1 MLHIV
6 LQVFIPEAGDRS
18 DVPNFAIL
26 ITGGLL
32 FSEFTLPL
40 AYHAQEQGV
49 HVFGIGIG
57 LSTSDKLELNMI
69 ASDPDELNVYNQP
82 DVARLNEIVDKIVA
96 TLCEGTT
103 QISLHTGLS
112 ISYTR

>member
-1 MLHIV
+1 MVI
-6 LQVFIPEAGDRS
+6 S

-40 AYHAQEQGV
+40 AYQAQEQGI

-57 LSTSDKLELNMI
+57 LSVSDQLELNMI
-69 ASDPDELNVYNQP
+69 ASDPDELNAYNQP
-82 DVARLNEIVDKIVA
+82 DVARLNDIVDKIVA
-96 TLCEGTT
+96 TLCQGMFKPCEY
-103 QISLHTGLS
+103 L
-112 ISYTR
+112 